1 MSDDLPALLRANFPA
16 LALNDPQC
24 SRLNSLVTE
33 RRLARGRSLFVQ
45 GQSTAAFYGLAEGE
59 IETRFTAADGTISV
73 LEHVQPPQLFGLAAF
88 ATGRSSA
95 YEALARRPSRLWV
108 FRPPAYQFLMDEV
121 PGFSRALLSEFAQ
134 RYAGTLGLLEA
145 ARHRSADQRFG
156 LAMAQLARERADG
169 PPDADGWQAITATQA
184 DLAAL
189 ANLSR
194 QTVNALL
201 RKAVAEGRLRSGYR
215 RLWVRP
221 DAQSAGRT

>member
-16 LALNDPQC
+16 LTLSALQC

-33 RRLARGRSLFVQ
+33 RRLARGHSLFVQ

-73 LEHVQPPQLFGLAAF
+73 LEHVQRPQLFGLAAF
-88 ATGRSSA
+88 ATGRPSA

-108 FRPPAYQFLMDEV
+108 FGPQAYRLLMDEV
-121 PGFSRALLSEFAQ
+121 PGFARALLSEFAQ

-145 ARHRSADQRFG
+145 SRHRSAAQRFG
-156 LAMAQLARERADG
+156 LALAQLARERADG
-169 PPDADGWQAITATQA
+169 PPDADGWQAIAATQA

-189 ANLSR
+189 ASLSR

-201 RKAVAEGRLRSGYR
+201 REAVAEGRLRSGYR
-215 RLWVRP
+215 RLWLR
-221 DAQSAGRT
+221 S